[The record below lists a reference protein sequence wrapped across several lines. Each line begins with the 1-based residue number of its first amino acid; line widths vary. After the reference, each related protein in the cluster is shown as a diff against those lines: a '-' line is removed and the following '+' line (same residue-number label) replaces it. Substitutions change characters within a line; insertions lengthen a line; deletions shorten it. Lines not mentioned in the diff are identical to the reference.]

1 MRKTLA
7 LLFGL
12 TALVGPV
19 LVTTMAYA
27 ASQEEEEARG
37 RAQADAERK
46 KKQKEKEWDTSQA
59 DLPSVKN
66 AGPCPYV
73 KVLYDAARYQEF
85 KDGRE
90 APASTGFTGEINGLS
105 ATCQYKGVEPIKV
118 KVNVHF
124 DLGRGPAAQGRS
136 KDFRYWVAVTRR
148 NNSIIARQEFA
159 VKADFPEGRDRV
171 VVDDS
176 VDGIVIP
183 RADAT
188 TSGENFEILV
198 GFDVTEQMAEF
209 NRLGKR
215 FRVNAVAP
223 AAVAAAAPSGT
234 PAAR

>member
-12 TALVGPV
+12 SALAGPL
-19 LVTTMAYA
+19 LVTTVAQA
-27 ASQEEEEARG
+27 QSPDEQEARG
-37 RAQADAERK
+37 RAQAEAERK

-59 DLPSVKN
+59 QLPSVKN
-66 AGPCPYV
+66 AGPCPFV

-90 APASTGFTGEINGLS
+90 SPAATGFTGEIGGLS
-105 ATCQYKGVEPIKV
+105 ASCQYKGTDPIKV
-118 KVNVHF
+118 QVDVRF
-124 DLGRGPAAQGRS
+124 DFGRGAAAEGRS
-136 KDFRYWVAVTRR
+136 KDYRYWVAVTRR

-159 VKADFPEGRDRV
+159 VRADFPSDKDRIS
-171 VVDDS
+171 VVDK

-183 RADAT
+183 RADGT
-188 TSGENFEILV
+188 TSGENFEILI

-215 FRVNAVAP
+215 FRVNAVTP
-223 AAVAAAAPSGT
+223 SAVAAATPSGT

>member
-12 TALVGPV
+12 TALAGP
-19 LVTTMAYA
+19 LIASTAYA
-27 ASQEEEEARG
+27 ATAEEEEARAK
-37 RAQADAERK
+37 AQADAERR

-59 DLPSVKN
+59 ELPKVKN

-90 APASTGFTGEINGLS
+90 APSTTGYTGEIS
-105 ATCQYKGVEPIKV
+105 DISSTCQYKGAEPIKV
-118 KVNVHF
+118 QVGVRF
-124 DLGRGPAAQGRS
+124 DLGRGPAAEGRS
-136 KDFRYWVAVTRR
+136 KDYRYWVAVTRR
-148 NNSIIARQEFA
+148 NASIIARQEFA
-159 VKADFPEGRDRV
+159 VRAEFPEGKDRV
-171 VVDDS
+171 SITDE

-183 RADAT
+183 RADGT
-188 TSGENFEILV
+188 TSGENFEILI
-198 GFDVTEQMAEF
+198 GFDVTPQMAEF

-223 AAVAAAAPSGT
+223 TAVAAAGA
-234 PAAR
+234 PAAQ

>member
-12 TALVGPV
+12 TALAGPL
-19 LVTTMAYA
+19 LVTTASYA
-27 ASQEEEEARG
+27 ASQDEEEARG
-37 RAQADAERK
+37 RAQAEAEKR

-59 DLPSVKN
+59 ELPSVKN

-90 APASTGFTGEINGLS
+90 SPSTTGFTGEINGIS
-105 ATCQYKGVEPIKV
+105 AACQYKGTDPIKV
-118 KVNVHF
+118 QVDIRF
-124 DLGRGPAAQGRS
+124 DLGRGPAADGRS
-136 KDFRYWVAVTRR
+136 KDYRYWVAVTRR

-159 VKADFPEGRDRV
+159 VRADFPAGKDRV
-171 VVDDS
+171 EITDK

-183 RADAT
+183 RADGT
-188 TSGENFEILV
+188 TSGENFEILI
-198 GFDVTEQMAEF
+198 GFDVTPQMAEF

-223 AAVAAAAPSGT
+223 AAVASASGT